1 MKEVFE
7 GIFKSGKKLYTINL
21 TPGVKVYGEGLLRKG
36 KKEYREWHPERSK
49 LAAAILKGLKQVP
62 VKEGYRILYLGA
74 STGTTCSHVSDI
86 IGKKG
91 IIYAV
96 EFAERVFRELV
107 KLAEI
112 RKNICPILGDA
123 RKPQEYD
130 WIEEV
135 DVVYC
140 DVAQPDET
148 EIAMR
153 NAEKFLKAGGW
164 LMMAVKA
171 RSIDVTKDPKKIYE
185 EEKKKLE
192 KEFEIIDLVE
202 LEPFEK
208 DHCFILARKK

>member
-1 MKEVFE
+1 MKEIFN
-7 GIFKSGKKLYTINL
+7 GIFKSGKKLYTQNL
-21 TPGVKVYGEGLLRKG
+21 IPGEKVYGENLIRKG
-36 KKEYREWHPERSK
+36 KKEYREWSPERSK
-49 LAAAILKGLKQVP
+49 LAAAILKGLNNVP
-62 VKEGYRILYLGA
+62 LNAGTKVLYLGA

-86 IGKKG
+86 VGKEG
-91 IIYAV
+91 IVYAV

-107 KLAEI
+107 KLAEK
-112 RKNICPILGDA
+112 RKNICPILADA

-164 LMMAVKA
+164 LMLAVKA
-171 RSIDVTKDPKKIYE
+171 RSIDVTKKPKEIYE